1 MPGNVLVCMIAQSA
15 TERPRT
21 RSNRVIM
28 ASLEARKQISV
39 VTHGSMAVWV
49 SVTLS
54 IMEESNRGTL
64 DKGPGGRDPIYIECR

>member
-1 MPGNVLVCMIAQSA
+1 
-15 TERPRT
+15 
-21 RSNRVIM
+21 M

-39 VTHGSMAVWV
+39 VTHGSMAFWV